1 MCGYCTENMAVEFAT
16 AEAEFRRCDL
26 LDDDH
31 PLVLEQYVQEVSDL
45 DAALAL
51 EARFPLSVL
60 CRRVEAAYKQGEPL
74 PPIWPHQSKVLGG
87 WLIPDPTTALN
98 TGDAESAAQALEG
111 FVTWWS
117 QSPES
122 ITEGEWPAPDLAR
135 SQSFEAM
142 LPELWAAL
150 AVLRLAGPAERV
162 MEVGQK
168 LVEMQHPATPSF
180 EARELWL
187 QRRAILAWSDAG
199 GVPPAGWSGP
209 QDIRPALL
217 EYLTIRRPNQ
227 SAILPNR

>member
-1 MCGYCTENMAVEFAT
+1 MCGYCTESMALEFAS
-16 AEAEFRRCDL
+16 AEAALRRCDL
-26 LDDDH
+26 LDDEH
-31 PLVLEQYVQEVSDL
+31 PLILEQYVQEVSDL

-51 EARFPLSVL
+51 EAQFSLSVL
-60 CRRVEAAYKQGEPL
+60 CRRVVAAYEQGAPL
-74 PPIWPHQSKVLGG
+74 PSALPRQSKALGG
-87 WLIPDPTTALN
+87 WFIPAPTRALN
-98 TGDAESAAQALEG
+98 TEDAEAAAQVLEC

-117 QSPES
+117 QSPNS

-150 AVLRLAGPAERV
+150 AVLRLAGSAERV

-187 QRRAILAWSDAG
+187 QRWAILAWSDAG
-199 GVPPAGWSGP
+199 GVPPAAWIGP
-209 QDIRPALL
+209 QGIRPALL
-217 EYLTIRRPNQ
+217 EYLNIRRPNQ
-227 SAILPNR
+227 SAVPA

>member
-1 MCGYCTENMAVEFAT
+1 MCGYCTESMALEFAR
-16 AEAEFRRCDL
+16 AEAELRRCDL
-26 LDDDH
+26 LNEEH

-51 EARFPLSVL
+51 EAQFPLSVL
-60 CRRVEAAYKQGEPL
+60 CRRVVAAYEQGDPL
-74 PPIWPHQSKVLGG
+74 PPALRRQSRALGR
-87 WLIPDPTTALN
+87 WSIPAPTKALN
-98 TGDAESAAQALEG
+98 TEDAEAAAQALEG

-117 QSPES
+117 QPPDL
-122 ITEGEWPAPDLAR
+122 ITEGEWPAPNLAR

-150 AVLRLAGPAERV
+150 AVLRLAGPVERV

-199 GVPPAGWSGP
+199 GVPPAGWIGP
-209 QDIRPALL
+209 QGIRPALL

-227 SAILPNR
+227 SAIPA